1 MAFASPFSFHLPQ
14 AVLLQAVLLVGIGVL
29 GLTNPSAALPPEIDA
44 VLDSRLKNRNLG
56 PIYKPDLPPDRYIDK
71 TQEQLSKTA
80 KPFETYIRFVE
91 PTDKDVSAFQV
102 RNYAVKKWTE
112 LERNDVH
119 RILQHIFL
127 TAPGLI
133 MRAASGAQLALV
145 RTATINRPENMSTDL
160 RHSDSMAASAGP
172 LSINFADE
180 FFLSPH
186 QCHGLVHELVH
197 AADYTGK
204 VSYSKEWMDFAQPI
218 ISKIRIKLNFLSAFE
233 KRELAVHMMRGGG
246 EWVSLYGCENMM
258 EALAEYT
265 STYIDDRERV
275 DTNFEHEFANRLL
288 VPSPQDLDS
297 GRHFKLGYNALDRK
311 QYDEAIMEFTKSI
324 DIDPNV
330 GIPHARLAIAL
341 AKKSQ
346 NAKALLECETAE
358 VCFDKA
364 GIPLEDNE
372 LNYLLQWKATVAYRK
387 GDYAVS
393 IATLNK
399 LLRNQPPTPD
409 SYYARFAAE
418 DQLAQTFA
426 HHSLIGSATV
436 DLYEWHNLLMH
447 SKDDFSDFIN
457 SGNSDP
463 KYTMKLLDAD
473 VERFPALG
481 LPLTRRARFLETL
494 GDAQKDSDIKMEFYS
509 RALEDFRNT
518 IDKSD
523 CDRNRANFECG
534 IVCYKLKLTDKI
546 QQYLHEIADDGIDE
560 KSVLQ
565 ILYWESLDNN
575 FKARQLYQEFK
586 GKIFNG
592 GKMHL
597 VKPWDY
603 ITNVSVPF
611 NIIV

>member
-1 MAFASPFSFHLPQ
+1 MAFASPFSFHLFQ
-14 AVLLQAVLLVGIGVL
+14 AALLVGIGML
-29 GLTNPSAALPPEIDA
+29 GLPNSSAALPPEIDA

-56 PIYKPDLPPDRYIDK
+56 PIYKPELPPDRYIDK

-91 PTDKDVSAFQV
+91 PTDKDVSTFQV
-102 RNYAVKKWTE
+102 RNYTVKKWTE

-133 MRAASGAQLALV
+133 MRAASGNQLALV

-160 RHSDSMAASAGP
+160 KHSDSMAASAGP

-180 FFLSPH
+180 FFLNPR

-197 AADYTGK
+197 AADYAGK
-204 VSYSKEWMDFAQPI
+204 VSYSKEWIDFAQPI

-233 KRELAVHMMRGGG
+233 KRELAIHMMRGGG
-246 EWVSLYGCENMM
+246 EWVSLYGCENVM

-275 DTNFEHEFANRLL
+275 DSSFEHEFANRLL
-288 VPSPQDLDS
+288 VPTPQDLDS
-297 GRHFKLGYNALDRK
+297 ARHFKLGYNALDRK
-311 QYDEAIMEFTKSI
+311 QYDDAIMEFTKSI

-346 NAKALLECETAE
+346 NEKALLECETAE
-358 VCFDKA
+358 VCFEKA
-364 GIPLEDNE
+364 GIPLEDSE
-372 LNYLLQWKATVAYRK
+372 LNYLLQWKSTIAYRK

-393 IATLNK
+393 IAALNK
-399 LLRNQPPTPD
+399 LLQNQPPTAQ

-418 DQLAQTFA
+418 DRLVHAFE
-426 HHSLIGSATV
+426 HDYMIGRATL
-436 DLYEWHNLLMH
+436 DLYEWH

-457 SGNSDP
+457 SGNSDS
-463 KYTMKLLDAD
+463 KYTMKLLNAD
-473 VERFPALG
+473 VQRFPTLG
-481 LPLTRRARFLETL
+481 LPLSRRARFLETQ
-494 GDAQKDSDIKMEFYS
+494 GDAQKDSDTKMEFYT
-509 RALEDFRNT
+509 RALDDFSNT

-534 IVCYKLKLTDKI
+534 ILCFKLKLPDQI
-546 QQYLHEIADDGIDE
+546 QQYLHEIADDESDE

-565 ILYWESLDNN
+565 ILYWESSDNKH
-575 FKARQLYQEFK
+575 KASQLYQEFK
-586 GKIFNG
+586 SKILNG

-603 ITNVSVPF
+603 ITNVSVPL